1 MFFMFSNRLGCL
13 TSLAISAVI
22 SLVLLFAMGLVSF

>member
-13 TSLAISAVI
+13 ASLAISAVV
-22 SLVLLFAMGLVSF
+22 SLLILVAMGMVSL

>member
-13 TSLAISAVI
+13 ASLAISALV
-22 SLVLLFAMGLVSF
+22 SLLLLFAMGLVSL